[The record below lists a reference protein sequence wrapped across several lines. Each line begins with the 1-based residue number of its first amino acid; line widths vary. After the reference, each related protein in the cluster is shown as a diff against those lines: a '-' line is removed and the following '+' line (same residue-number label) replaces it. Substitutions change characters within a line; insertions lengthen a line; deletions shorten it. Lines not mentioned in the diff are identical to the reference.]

1 MQRAD
6 QAPGTQ
12 GARRTRM
19 SFDFSVI
26 ADNWQILAKG
36 FGNTVL
42 MCAVALPFGF
52 ALGTVLALIRLRGGR
67 VPTAIVSAYVEIF
80 RNIPFLIQI
89 FLLFYALPMFGVRL
103 SPVVVSIGALS
114 AYASAYSAE
123 IIRGAIQSISYGQVE
138 AGYALGL
145 RYLTIFRKI
154 LVPQVLGY
162 ILPAATNL
170 TITLIK
176 ESAILSA
183 ITVPELTYMAQNI
196 IGRTFSPVEIFTA
209 IALLYWGLTAFVAA
223 ISRSLEHRLQPHLA
237 ARRGA

>member
-1 MQRAD
+1 M
-6 QAPGTQ
+6 T
-12 GARRTRM
+12 
-19 SFDFSVI
+19 FDFSVI

-36 FGNTVL
+36 FGTTVL
-42 MCAVALPFGF
+42 MCTVSLPLGF
-52 ALGTVLALIRLRGGR
+52 ALGVVLALVKLRGGR
-67 VPTAIVSAYVEIF
+67 LPAAVVSAYVEIF

-89 FLLFYALPMFGVRL
+89 FLLFYALPMFGIRL

-154 LVPQVLGY
+154 LIPQVLGY

-170 TITLIK
+170 SITLIK

-183 ITVPELTYMAQNI
+183 ITVPELTYMAQDI
-196 IGRTFSPVEIFTA
+196 IGRTFAPVEIFTA
-209 IALLYWGLTAFVAA
+209 IALLYWALTVLVAA
-223 ISRSLEHRLQPHLA
+223 AARELERRLTPHLA
-237 ARRGA
+237 VSRG

>member
-1 MQRAD
+1 
-6 QAPGTQ
+6 
-12 GARRTRM
+12 M

-42 MCAVALPFGF
+42 MCAVSLPLGF
-52 ALGTVLALIRLRGGR
+52 ALGIVLALVRLRGGR
-67 VPTAIVSAYVEIF
+67 VPAAVVSAYVELF

-89 FLLFYALPMFGVRL
+89 FLLFYALPMFGIRL
-103 SPVVVSIGALS
+103 SPVMVSIGALS
-114 AYASAYSAE
+114 AYAGAYSAE
-123 IIRGAIQSISYGQVE
+123 IIRGAIQSISHGQVE

-183 ITVPELTYMAQNI
+183 ITVPELTYMAQNV

-209 IALLYWGLTAFVAA
+209 IALLYWGLTALVAA

>member
-1 MQRAD
+1 M
-6 QAPGTQ
+6 T
-12 GARRTRM
+12 
-19 SFDFSVI
+19 FDFSVI

-36 FGNTVL
+36 FGTTVL
-42 MCAVALPFGF
+42 MCTVSLPLGF
-52 ALGTVLALIRLRGGR
+52 ALGVVLALVKLRGGR
-67 VPTAIVSAYVEIF
+67 LPAAVVSAYVEIF

-89 FLLFYALPMFGVRL
+89 FLLFYALPMFGIRL

-154 LVPQVLGY
+154 LIPQVLGY

-176 ESAILSA
+176 ESAALSI
-183 ITVPELTYMAQNI
+183 ITVGELTYMSQDV
-196 IGRTFSPVEIFTA
+196 IGRTFAPVEVFTL
-209 IALLYWGLTAFVAA
+209 IALLYWGLNALLAHFAA
-223 ISRSLEHRLQPHLA
+223 WLERYLQPQIGLA
-237 ARRGA
+237 RAPIPRSSS